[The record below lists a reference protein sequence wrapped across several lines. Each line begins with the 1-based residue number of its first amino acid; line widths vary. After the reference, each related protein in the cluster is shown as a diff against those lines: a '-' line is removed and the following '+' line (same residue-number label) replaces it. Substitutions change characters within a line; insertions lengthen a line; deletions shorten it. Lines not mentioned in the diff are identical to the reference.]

1 MSNWYKNLSLD
12 LYTKN
17 GIYCKVPEYEKE
29 DNTPKFILS
38 NGYDKPSKFYKENG
52 YVILKKFFS
61 KKNCDELIK
70 SWNQEVKPFK
80 GLIYRQATGKLE
92 KNIFNKK
99 NWIMNPILNLQ
110 SLNPNY
116 FNHLRSNFE
125 NIIASNKNLADFIFF
140 LIGDR
145 PAIVQSMYFE
155 GNSVTWEHQDS
166 YYLDDED
173 TGSMLAG
180 WIALENIKADAGRF
194 FVCPKS
200 HLFDYAKMNLTNI
213 ITTNHEGYIKKIV
226 EIIKDNNFE
235 LRAPKLD
242 KGDILIWNSLTIH
255 GALDSHNEVNS
266 RSSITFHAIKSSSK
280 FQVFRNILRK
290 LNYDKNYPFFLYRP
304 KDLSKKR
311 NKIIFSFEKN
321 FPKIF
326 YKLKNAVIEF
336 KIKINK

>member
-1 MSNWYKNLSLD
+1 VVKNLSLD

-17 GIYCKVPEYEKE
+17 GLHCKVPEYEEE
-29 DNTPKFILS
+29 DKTPKFRLTDGFD
-38 NGYDKPSKFYKENG
+38 NPRKFYKENG
-52 YVILKKFFS
+52 YVILKRLFS
-61 KKNCDELIK
+61 KDSCDQLIK
-70 SWNQEVKPFK
+70 SWNEEVKPFK
-80 GLIYRQATGKLE
+80 GYIYRQASAKLE
-92 KNIFNKK
+92 KNIFNNK

-110 SLNPNY
+110 SLNPKH
-116 FNHLRSNFE
+116 FNNLRSNFE
-125 NIIASNKNLADFIFF
+125 NIIASNKNLADFISF

-155 GNSVTWEHQDS
+155 GNSATWEHQDS

-200 HLFDYAKMNLTNI
+200 HLFDYARMDLSNI
-213 ITTNHEGYIKKIV
+213 VTTNHQKYIQTIV
-226 EIIKDNNFE
+226 DIVKDNNFE
-235 LRAPKLD
+235 IRAPKLD

-255 GALDSHNEVNS
+255 GALDSQNKTNS

-280 FQVFRNILRK
+280 FQVLRNILRE
-290 LNYDKNYPFFLYRP
+290 LNYDKRFPFFIFRP
-304 KDLSKKR
+304 KDLSKKN
-311 NKIIFSFEKN
+311 NKIIFLMEKN

-326 YKLKNAVIEF
+326 YKLKNLAIEL
-336 KIKINK
+336 KVKMNK